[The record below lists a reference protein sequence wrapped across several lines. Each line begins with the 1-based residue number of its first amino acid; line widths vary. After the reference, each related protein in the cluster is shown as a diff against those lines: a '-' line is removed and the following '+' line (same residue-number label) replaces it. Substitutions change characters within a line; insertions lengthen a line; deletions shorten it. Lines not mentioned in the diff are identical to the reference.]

1 MAYGCFRWLSLFSS
15 QWDVLKSLIA
25 MKICKYW
32 EGTAIIG
39 PHCQFFR
46 LPPKTSPYGKEIF
59 PYAVLT
65 ILRRDSEMGGWPHP
79 PPRIK
84 LKTRKMKAIFVKSFT
99 LFFHY
104 LFLTNV
110 KHIKDKMGNSYICL
124 LLSCENCWN
133 TSLNA
138 VLRSR
143 LCPFVPSGCFS
154 HHLLKLQTRLLS
166 QPSC

>member
-1 MAYGCFRWLSLFSS
+1 MALSVFIVMGCVEVTNSHENL
-15 QWDVLKSLIA
+15 Q
-25 MKICKYW
+25 
-32 EGTAIIG
+32 
-39 PHCQFFR
+39 
-46 LPPKTSPYGKEIF
+46 
-59 PYAVLT
+59 
-65 ILRRDSEMGGWPHP
+65 ILRRHCHYRTSLSVFPTATKNFPIWQRNFSIRSAYNIKAS
-79 PPRIK
+79 PRIK

-104 LFLTNV
+104 LSMTNI
-110 KHIKDKMGNSYICL
+110 KHIKDKMSNSYICL